1 MCDFDAGGTAEGVAL
16 LVGVGV
22 LLGLGVMLRLGVLV
36 GRGVLL
42 FGVEDR
48 FAVS

>member
-1 MCDFDAGGTAEGVAL
+1 
-16 LVGVGV
+16 
-22 LLGLGVMLRLGVLV
+22 MLRLGVLV